1 MYSFKGYVHR
11 WMSQATHL
19 APFIRPKILPVLEKS
34 AQAAINQ
41 CTGGEDGRTC
51 GFKWASG
58 KFDGKTGAGQ
68 TMNVLAAVS
77 SLLMENTPPPVTAK
91 KGGTSKG
98 NPNAGSVGDG
108 KIDRNFPPLSTADKA
123 GAGIITFL
131 VLSIA
136 CGMFGWMSLGK

>member
-1 MYSFKGYVHR
+1 
-11 WMSQATHL
+11 MSQATHL

-34 AQAAINQ
+34 AQAAIAQ
-41 CTGGEDGRTC
+41 CTGGDTGRVC

-58 KFDGKTGAGQ
+58 KYDGKTGAGQ
-68 TMNVLAAVS
+68 QMNVLAAVS

-98 NPNAGSVGDG
+98 NPNAGNVGDG
-108 KIDRNFPPLSTADKA
+108 KIDKTYGPLTTADKA
-123 GAGIITFL
+123 GAGILTFL
-131 VLSIA
+131 VLSFA